1 MAAAPLLLA
10 ACSSGGGGSRIL
22 LAVFLLAA
30 SLLASAANAAV
41 SYDHRSLVIN
51 GRRRILISGSIH
63 YPRSTPEVPYSYNL
77 ASVSMAGRLF
87 ASLAQMQVACL
98 PAVARRFKPEAGRRP
113 AALTSTD

>member
-1 MAAAPLLLA
+1 MRWAAGTMAAARRLLA
-10 ACSSGGGGSRIL
+10 ACSSGGGAGAGAGSRIL
-22 LAVFLLAA
+22 LAVFFLAA

-77 ASVSMAGRLF
+77 CLPLRSGAPLQTRSWPGAGSVSHL
-87 ASLAQMQVACL
+87 
-98 PAVARRFKPEAGRRP
+98 
-113 AALTSTD
+113 D

>member
-1 MAAAPLLLA
+1 MAAAPRLLA
-10 ACSSGGGGSRIL
+10 ACSSGGSVAGGGSRVL
-22 LAVFLLAA
+22 LAVFFVAA

-87 ASLAQMQVACL
+87 ASLAQMQVA
-98 PAVARRFKPEAGRRP
+98 
-113 AALTSTD
+113 

>member
-1 MAAAPLLLA
+1 MAAAPRLLA
-10 ACSSGGGGSRIL
+10 ACSGGGVAGGGSRVL
-22 LAVFLLAA
+22 LAVFFVAA

-87 ASLAQMQVACL
+87 ASLAQMQVA
-98 PAVARRFKPEAGRRP
+98 
-113 AALTSTD
+113 